1 MKILDI
7 LNNDLNDIAKE
18 EEKIKIETNN
28 QNNINNK
35 IGLSS
40 SEAKKR
46 IEKNGYNNLEE
57 KSNNNPLKTFL
68 NQFKDLL
75 VLILLA
81 STIISVFMQEYVEA
95 ITISGIIFVNA
106 VLGFFQELKTEKS
119 LQSLKNMAAP
129 LAKVYRDNKLQQ
141 IKASEIVNDDI
152 FIIEAGDRV
161 PADAIL
167 IESNSLLSDESILTG
182 ESVPVEK
189 KVIKI
194 DNDDIFIIEA
204 GDRVPADAILI
215 ESNSLLSDESILTGE
230 SVPVEKK
237 VIKIDNNMEISNQ
250 LNKTNIL
257 YMGTIIIQGR
267 AKAKVIATG
276 MNTQMGNIA
285 GMLND
290 IEEEQTP
297 LQKKLNALG
306 KYVAVA
312 CLIICAIVTIAGI
325 MKGLN
330 IINMLI
336 TGISLSVA
344 AVPEGLPAIV
354 TIALALSVK
363 RMIRKNTL
371 IRKLHAVET
380 LGCANII
387 CSDKTGTLTQNK
399 MTAKNIFT
407 LDNILSISGDGYEK
421 AGDFSVNNQ
430 RVNAL
435 KLETVNKILTTS
447 VLCNNSIIT
456 SDEKAFVGRN
466 RTINQAKGNWET
478 IGDPT
483 EIALLVMAAK
493 TGLTKKSLE
502 NEYTQIDEIPFDS
515 NKKYMS
521 VIVKNKNGK
530 KYLFTKGAYDI
541 ILNQST
547 YILTESGSKSIT
559 QEIKNTISLNNDKMA
574 DKALRVL
581 GFAYKELSNDEDY
594 KNQSNLIFLGL
605 VGMIDPPRK
614 EAKQAVKTCLKA
626 GIKTI
631 MITGDN
637 KNTACAIAKQIGI
650 YKDNHKVLT
659 GKELDKISDEN
670 LAKQIKDIS
679 VFARVSPNN
688 KVQIVRVL
696 KKMGNVVAM
705 TGDGV
710 NDAPAIKEADIGV
723 SMGISGTDVTKQTS
737 QIVRVLKKMGNV
749 VAMTGDGVNDA
760 PAIKEA
766 DIGVSMGISGTDVTK
781 QTSEVILLDD
791 NFATLINA
799 VEEGRIIYSNIR
811 KFIRYLLSCNIGEV
825 VTMFLGIIM
834 GLPIVLLPIQI
845 LLVNL
850 VTDGLPAIA
859 LGLEPAEKDIMKAKP
874 RKSSDGIFANG
885 LLSTIIFR
893 GFLIGLTTLAVF
905 VSLYKYYKDIDIS
918 RTGAFITLVLCQL
931 IHVFECKDEKKNLF
945 TVPYLNNIK
954 LILSVIVSA
963 SIIFII
969 VYYPPLQEI
978 FKTVSLNKNQLGIV
992 IFYSLIF
999 PIIKA
1004 IYDIIVSKLPKKNKD
1019 NI

>member
-7 LNNDLNDIAKE
+7 LNNDLNDIVK
-18 EEKIKIETNN
+18 EEKIKIEINS
-28 QNNINNK
+28 QNNISDK

-182 ESVPVEK
+182 ESIPVEK
-189 KVIKI
+189 KVIK
-194 DNDDIFIIEA
+194 
-204 GDRVPADAILI
+204 
-215 ESNSLLSDESILTGE
+215 T
-230 SVPVEKK
+230 
-237 VIKIDNNMEISNQ
+237 DNNMHISNQ

-276 MNTQMGNIA
+276 MDTQMGNIA
-285 GMLND
+285 GMLNN

-297 LQKKLNALG
+297 LQKKLNELG

-363 RMIRKNTL
+363 RMIKKNTL

-430 RVNAL
+430 RINAL

-456 SDEKAFVGRN
+456 SNEKAFVGRN
-466 RTINQAKGNWET
+466 LTINQAKGNWET

-502 NEYTQIDEIPFDS
+502 NEYKQIDEIPFDS

-581 GFAYKELSNDEDY
+581 GFAYKELSNYEDY

-659 GKELDKISDEN
+659 GKELDSISDEN

-723 SMGISGTDVTKQTS
+723 SMGIIGTDVTKQT
-737 QIVRVLKKMGNV
+737 
-749 VAMTGDGVNDA
+749 A
-760 PAIKEA
+760 
-766 DIGVSMGISGTDVTK
+766 
-781 QTSEVILLDD
+781 EVILLDD

-825 VTMFLGIIM
+825 VTMFLGIVM
-834 GLPIVLLPIQI
+834 GLPIILLPIQI

-874 RKSSDGIFANG
+874 RKSSDGIFANR

-931 IHVFECKDEKKNLF
+931 IHVFECKDEKRNLF

-954 LILSVIVSA
+954 LILSVIVSS

-1004 IYDIIVSKLPKKNKD
+1004 IYDIIVSNLSKKK
-1019 NI
+1019 